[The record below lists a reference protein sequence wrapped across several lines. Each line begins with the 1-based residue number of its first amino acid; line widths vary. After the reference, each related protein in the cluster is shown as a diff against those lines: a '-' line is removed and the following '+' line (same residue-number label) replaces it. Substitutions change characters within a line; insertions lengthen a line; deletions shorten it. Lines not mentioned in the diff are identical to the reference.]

1 MNGNIF
7 KEKTYSANTKEKA
20 YSVNAIRQNH
30 HEAYNPWTEEQDKEL
45 NVMLDTKVSV
55 KEIASHFGRTKGA
68 IKSRIRK
75 LREKDD

>member
-1 MNGNIF
+1 MNGNFF
-7 KEKTYSANTKEKA
+7 KEKTYS
-20 YSVNAIRQNH
+20 VNAVRQNY
-30 HEAYNPWTEEQDKEL
+30 HEAYQPWTEEQDKEL
-45 NVMLDTKVSV
+45 NIMLDTKATV